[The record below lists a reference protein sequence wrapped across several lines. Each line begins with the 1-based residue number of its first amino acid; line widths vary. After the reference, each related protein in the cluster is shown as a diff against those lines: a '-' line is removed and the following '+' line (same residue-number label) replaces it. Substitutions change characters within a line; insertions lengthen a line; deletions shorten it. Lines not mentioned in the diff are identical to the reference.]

1 MNIARVV
8 VLVIALSAGG
18 VAAYL
23 ARGTEDKSQPVA
35 EPVAQL
41 PTVEIL
47 VAKSDIGL
55 GQPVKPEDLQWQTWP
70 ASASNNLVNR
80 ASRAEAIN
88 EIAGSIARAPFIAG
102 EPIREQKLV
111 KANGSGFMAAIL
123 PTGMRAISTEI
134 SPETGAGGFILPNDR
149 VDVILTKRE
158 KNPDG
163 KGADVAQSEIIL
175 SNIRVLAID
184 QAPKEKEGIN
194 TLVGRTVTLELK
206 PEQAETLA
214 RARQSGTLA
223 LALRSITDV
232 NATAEG
238 QSEEQVQKTK
248 RERQRGS
255 LRGRQSNDGTEVT
268 ERTSEM
274 KFGENQS
281 AMRTVAA
288 RTLLLSAAAAL
299 TLAPL
304 LPVVAAESDKD
315 PVTTS
320 AIGPVKMRFLSLGI
334 GKSVVVDLPRDVKD
348 VLVADPKIA
357 NAVVRSSQRAYIIG
371 GAVGQTNV
379 VFFDAD
385 GQQVASYDIAVK
397 RDLNGVRAALKQTL
411 PGIQIEGVGDSVV
424 LTGSVSSPVEA
435 QQAGEIAARLV
446 GGAEKVVNSIVVR
459 GRDQVMLKVTV
470 AEVRRDIVKQLGVD
484 LSASMNYGTAAVV
497 FNNSNPF
504 TANNA
509 PLVSGNGLTGAA
521 LNKAGLPSVTA
532 TLRAMES
539 AGVVRTLAE
548 PNLTAISGES
558 ATFISGGEF
567 PIPTGV
573 TCQTTTAG
581 AIGQCVQTVSFKK
594 FGISLNFTP
603 VVLTEGRISLRVMT
617 EVSEV
622 STENALQG
630 GAGGTTIPS
639 IKTRRAETT
648 LEIPSGGSVAMA
660 GLIQEQ
666 TKQAINGMPGVDQ
679 IPIFGRLFRSQDFV
693 NHQTELMVI
702 VTPYVVRAVAQ
713 KELSRPDDGFAP
725 ASDSQSALL
734 GRINRIYGVAAR
746 VDPDRRDAGQFRL
759 HH

>member
-1 MNIARVV
+1 
-8 VLVIALSAGG
+8 
-18 VAAYL
+18 
-23 ARGTEDKSQPVA
+23 
-35 EPVAQL
+35 
-41 PTVEIL
+41 
-47 VAKSDIGL
+47 
-55 GQPVKPEDLQWQTWP
+55 
-70 ASASNNLVNR
+70 
-80 ASRAEAIN
+80 
-88 EIAGSIARAPFIAG
+88 
-102 EPIREQKLV
+102 
-111 KANGSGFMAAIL
+111 
-123 PTGMRAISTEI
+123 
-134 SPETGAGGFILPNDR
+134 
-149 VDVILTKRE
+149 
-158 KNPDG
+158 
-163 KGADVAQSEIIL
+163 
-175 SNIRVLAID
+175 
-184 QAPKEKEGIN
+184 
-194 TLVGRTVTLELK
+194 
-206 PEQAETLA
+206 
-214 RARQSGTLA
+214 
-223 LALRSITDV
+223 
-232 NATAEG
+232 
-238 QSEEQVQKTK
+238 
-248 RERQRGS
+248 
-255 LRGRQSNDGTEVT
+255 
-268 ERTSEM
+268 M

-304 LPVVAAESDKD
+304 LPVVAAETEKD

-320 AIGPVKMRFLSLGI
+320 ALGPVKMRFLSLGI

-357 NAVVRSSQRAYIIG
+357 NAVVRSAQRAYIIG
-371 GAVGQTNV
+371 GAIGQTNV

-435 QQAGEIAARLV
+435 QQAAEVAARLV
-446 GGAEKVVNSIVVR
+446 GGADKVVNSVVVR

-504 TANNA
+504 TASNA
-509 PLVSGNGLTGAA
+509 PLVAGNGLTAAA

-539 AGVVRTLAE
+539 AGVVKTLAE

-666 TKQAINGMPGVDQ
+666 TKQAINGLPGVDQ
-679 IPIFGRLFRSQDFV
+679 IPIFGALFRSQDFI

-746 VDPDRRDAGQFRL
+746 VDPVGGNQGNFGFIID
-759 HH
+759 

>member
-1 MNIARVV
+1 MENPRC
-8 VLVIALSAGG
+8 
-18 VAAYL
+18 
-23 ARGTEDKSQPVA
+23 T
-35 EPVAQL
+35 
-41 PTVEIL
+41 PT
-47 VAKSDIGL
+47 
-55 GQPVKPEDLQWQTWP
+55 P
-70 ASASNNLVNR
+70 ASAARRRCAKSPASAWSRTVRHNALR
-80 ASRAEAIN
+80 SGAQTSTWFATASRAN
-88 EIAGSIARAPFIAG
+88 RRHRSDRKDG
-102 EPIREQKLV
+102 
-111 KANGSGFMAAIL
+111 
-123 PTGMRAISTEI
+123 GMKF
-134 SPETGAGGFILPNDR
+134 GGNQPMRN
-149 VDVILTKRE
+149 
-158 KNPDG
+158 
-163 KGADVAQSEIIL
+163 
-175 SNIRVLAID
+175 
-184 QAPKEKEGIN
+184 
-194 TLVGRTVTLELK
+194 
-206 PEQAETLA
+206 A
-214 RARQSGTLA
+214 RARALLFSAVAA
-223 LALRSITDV
+223 LALYPALSP
-232 NATAEG
+232 
-238 QSEEQVQKTK
+238 
-248 RERQRGS
+248 
-255 LRGRQSNDGTEVT
+255 VT
-268 ERTSEM
+268 
-274 KFGENQS
+274 
-281 AMRTVAA
+281 
-288 RTLLLSAAAAL
+288 
-299 TLAPL
+299 
-304 LPVVAAESDKD
+304 AAEPDAQ
-315 PVTTS
+315 PVTTG
-320 AIGPVKMRFLSLGI
+320 AIGGAVKQRFLALGI
-334 GKSVVVDLPRDVKD
+334 GKSVIVDLPRDVKD

-357 NAVVRSSQRAYIIG
+357 NAVVRSAQRAYIIG

-385 GQQVASYDIAVK
+385 GQQVASYDLAVK
-397 RDLNGVRAALKQTL
+397 RDLNGVRTALRQSM
-411 PGIQIEGVGDSVV
+411 PGIQIDGVGDSVM

-446 GGAEKVVNSIVVR
+446 GGSEKVVNSIVVR
-459 GRDQVMLKVTV
+459 GRDQVMLKVNV
-470 AEVRRDIVKQLGVD
+470 SEVRRDIVKQLGVD

-504 TANNA
+504 TANSA
-509 PLVSGNGLTGAA
+509 PLVSGNGLAAAA

-573 TCQTTTAG
+573 TCQTSTTTG
-581 AIGQCVQTVSFKK
+581 AIGGCVQTVSFKK

-617 EVSEV
+617 EVAEV

-679 IPIFGRLFRSQDFV
+679 IPIFGQLFRSQDFI

-746 VDPDRRDAGQFRL
+746 LDPVGGMQGNFGFIID
-759 HH
+759 

>member
-1 MNIARVV
+1 
-8 VLVIALSAGG
+8 
-18 VAAYL
+18 
-23 ARGTEDKSQPVA
+23 
-35 EPVAQL
+35 
-41 PTVEIL
+41 
-47 VAKSDIGL
+47 
-55 GQPVKPEDLQWQTWP
+55 
-70 ASASNNLVNR
+70 
-80 ASRAEAIN
+80 
-88 EIAGSIARAPFIAG
+88 
-102 EPIREQKLV
+102 
-111 KANGSGFMAAIL
+111 
-123 PTGMRAISTEI
+123 
-134 SPETGAGGFILPNDR
+134 
-149 VDVILTKRE
+149 
-158 KNPDG
+158 
-163 KGADVAQSEIIL
+163 
-175 SNIRVLAID
+175 
-184 QAPKEKEGIN
+184 
-194 TLVGRTVTLELK
+194 
-206 PEQAETLA
+206 
-214 RARQSGTLA
+214 
-223 LALRSITDV
+223 
-232 NATAEG
+232 
-238 QSEEQVQKTK
+238 
-248 RERQRGS
+248 
-255 LRGRQSNDGTEVT
+255 
-268 ERTSEM
+268 M

-288 RTLLLSAAAAL
+288 RTLLLSAVATL

-509 PLVSGNGLTGAA
+509 PLVAGNGLAAAA

-603 VVLTEGRISLRVMT
+603 VVLSEGRISMRVMT

-622 STENALQG
+622 STENALTG
-630 GAGGTTIPS
+630 GVNGTTIPS

-648 LEIPSGGSVAMA
+648 LEIPSGGSIAMA
-660 GLIQEQ
+660 GLISEQ
-666 TKQAINGMPGVDQ
+666 TKQAVNGMPGVDQ
-679 IPIFGRLFRSQDFV
+679 IPILGGLFRSQDYV
-693 NHQTELMVI
+693 NHETELMVI

-734 GRINRIYGVAAR
+734 ARINRIYGLAAR
-746 VDPDRRDAGQFRL
+746 ADAIGTTQGNFGFIID
-759 HH
+759 